1 MKNFFNQNR
10 KWIGFF
16 LIFIAVILMCTYFFL
31 SKKKDENII
40 PDTKNTTV
48 ISNSEDSED
57 DNYTEDISTWDGES
71 VGLDFVPTEL
81 GNCDLNQDA
90 LRFID
95 NSVSNLSEDLQWWLY
110 SDYGIENVEKVTW
123 NKLITIDYDA
133 ENIILQLH
141 VIADQKCNIKCMYS
155 QKEKTWS
162 FYKLRD

>member
-1 MKNFFNQNR
+1 MDRFFSYFYCSNSY
-10 KWIGFF
+10 
-16 LIFIAVILMCTYFFL
+16 VYYFFL
-31 SKKKDENII
+31 SKKKDEKII

-141 VIADQKCNIKCMYS
+141 VMLIRNATLNVCIHRKK
-155 QKEKTWS
+155 
-162 FYKLRD
+162 KLGVFINSETKS